1 MKKAG
6 GTPPQAFIHALIMA
20 NQKSGAAS
28 HSAVRNQHSSKHIQ
42 SLTRAA
48 AARLGVAHTPIPPK
62 HCFEADVAA
71 DRKLAA
77 VMCAIAQVANQ
88 RGTTFT
94 QQIETW
100 EAGE

>member
-1 MKKAG
+1 MR
-6 GTPPQAFIHALIMA
+6 PEHDFQ
-20 NQKSGAAS
+20 
-28 HSAVRNQHSSKHIQ
+28 
-42 SLTRAA
+42 
-48 AARLGVAHTPIPPK
+48 
-62 HCFEADVAA
+62 ADVAA

-94 QQIETW
+94 QQVDIW